1 EPNPNPS
8 LRKAHDEV
16 KQEVEEDEEK
26 KNKIETLNLS
36 LALPD
41 VSLSLTTS
49 TFLNDFAA
57 MAPLMSYSYSHP
69 FSHSLSCSADFDCS
83 VEKDDR
89 IWCASEGTNGSA
101 YSRFRPIGD
110 DGVALARTP
119 ISTTVEFFRLLLLL
133 FRLLLLPFRVT
144 GSPRDGSDALQ
155 RLEEKVRRKQ
165 RRQIREGSIRHRFEV
180 YLLRRIDYS
189 TVCNWE
195 DGV

>member
-1 EPNPNPS
+1 
-8 LRKAHDEV
+8 
-16 KQEVEEDEEK
+16 
-26 KNKIETLNLS
+26 
-36 LALPD
+36 
-41 VSLSLTTS
+41 
-49 TFLNDFAA
+49 

-89 IWCASEGTNGSA
+89 IWCASEGTNGSV

-144 GSPRDGSDALQ
+144 GSPRDGSDALR

-165 RRQIREGSIRHRFEV
+165 RRQIREGSIQRSISSAALIIQRSVTGKMESKSQAFIT
-180 YLLRRIDYS
+180 RA
-189 TVCNWE
+189 
-195 DGV
+195 